1 MRPILIGVELR
12 PGGRWAYTYSV
23 RPGERMTLTG
33 NPQWLDVTVADDM
46 AVMLL
51 AKIDTA
57 RKPRRP
63 T

>member
-1 MRPILIGVELR
+1 
-12 PGGRWAYTYSV
+12 
-23 RPGERMTLTG
+23 MTLTG